1 MKDCFDNK
9 YVNFISTISI
19 LLLKYNSPNG
29 DYLGILSR
37 FPNNWVPSLESHFP
51 MCDWMQSNILK
62 GPKKDEM
69 QMALETFTVEKM
81 SEEDVNCLPS
91 LKGQHRG
98 YSES

>member
-1 MKDCFDNK
+1 M
-9 YVNFISTISI
+9 VII
-19 LLLKYNSPNG
+19 
-29 DYLGILSR
+29 
-37 FPNNWVPSLESHFP
+37 WVSSQDSQITGFHLWNHAFQ
-51 MCDWMQSNILK
+51 CNHTWMQSNILK